1 MLVVNLLLGI
11 WYCLL
16 SVIYAGI
23 VSFMVICTVLSY
35 LIMALAVIGIVG
47 FFVDKKI
54 NDRK

>member
-16 SVIYAGI
+16 SVIYSGVI
-23 VSFMVICTVLSY
+23 SFMVACMVLSY
-35 LIMALAVIGIVG
+35 VIMILSVIGIIG

-54 NDRK
+54 NDR